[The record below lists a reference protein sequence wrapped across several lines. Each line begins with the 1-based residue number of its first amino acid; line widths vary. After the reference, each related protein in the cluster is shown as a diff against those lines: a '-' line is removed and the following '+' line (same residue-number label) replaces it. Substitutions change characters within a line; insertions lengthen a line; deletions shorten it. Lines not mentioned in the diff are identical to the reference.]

1 MLKILLLTVG
11 LASAQYATYN
21 IDDSTLWDINM
32 LRVTYIEPAIHAD
45 KFTSHYERAALIK
58 MNTLFDDIEGSKI
71 PQWKANNIVNHAKK
85 YVESNKERE
94 EAMKKLSKSME
105 AYLND

>member
-11 LASAQYATYN
+11 LVSAQYALYD
-21 IDDSTLWDINM
+21 IDETTLWDINM
-32 LRVTYIEPAIHAD
+32 IKVTYIEPAIHAD
-45 KFTSHYERAALIK
+45 KFMSTHERAALIK
-58 MNTLFDDIEGSKI
+58 MHTLFGEIEGNMI

-85 YVESNKERE
+85 YVELNKERE
-94 EAMKKLSKSME
+94 EIMKKLSKSME